1 MRTRAPSVLVIGL
14 LLALLAHP
22 ATADTPRQRLARAQ
36 AQLDDLSRELEIQI
50 EDCNLR
56 REQLKAV
63 RAEVHRNRAK
73 VRETRSALASVD
85 EQRGEVVAELYKQGT
100 GGRQLATLTTSVS
113 SLTDYAERMAWL
125 DLTTRARTSSFERY
139 AAVRDRLEAD
149 GQVLRAARFQAA
161 EADAVAQRTCDETGR
176 QVEAQEGR
184 IEELAAEVERLEAED
199 RARAERRGAV
209 QEQDEDTS
217 GGGSS
222 QPATPAA
229 SSAPAPVP
237 AASGSGGAAVQFALA
252 QVGKPYAWGGSGPDS
267 YDCSGLTSAAWAAAG
282 VSLPHNSGM
291 QYSATTRVPR
301 DALQPGDLMFFGS
314 PIHHVAVYMGNGQ
327 MVEAPRSG
335 LTVRVVST
343 DRSDY
348 VGAGRP

>member
-1 MRTRAPSVLVIGL
+1 
-14 LLALLAHP
+14 
-22 ATADTPRQRLARAQ
+22 
-36 AQLDDLSRELEIQI
+36 
-50 EDCNLR
+50 
-56 REQLKAV
+56 
-63 RAEVHRNRAK
+63 
-73 VRETRSALASVD
+73 
-85 EQRGEVVAELYKQGT
+85 VVAELYKQGT

-113 SLTDYAERMAWL
+113 NLTDYAERMAWL

-149 GQVLRAARFQAA
+149 GQVLRAVRLQAA
-161 EADAVAQRTCDETGR
+161 EANAVAQRSCEETGR

-184 IEELAAEVERLEAED
+184 IEELAAEVERLEAEA
-199 RARAERRGAV
+199 RARAERREAV
-209 QEQDEDTS
+209 QEQDEGTS
-217 GGGSS
+217 GGGGSS

-229 SSAPAPVP
+229 SSAPAPAA

-291 QYSATTRVPR
+291 QYSATTRVSR

-314 PIHHVAVYMGNGQ
+314 PIHHVAMYMGNGQ